1 MRTLAPAALASAVA
15 LAIGS
20 MPSLAAEYCVQC
32 IGPAAVYRCA
42 TEGQAS
48 AGADPRLQLI
58 CASEMSRIGGHESCS
73 VLRKPAVSCDGPL
86 KTVAAP
92 SGLSS
97 AARSG
102 DSEKSEQPE
111 RLPANSDSGPTRA
124 APQAALP
131 APPSSAAAGAAAP
144 GGGKASQTSSDPMNS
159 AAQGSETPA
168 RPSDANAQTQA
179 QGQPNGGLTEDIG
192 KAANTAGAAVADTAQ
207 SAGQMVGKAGAAAGK
222 AAKKGWNCVTSLFSD
237 C

>member
-1 MRTLAPAALASAVA
+1 MRTLAPAALASAAA
-15 LAIGS
+15 LAVGS
-20 MPSLAAEYCVQC
+20 MPALAAEYCVQC

-73 VLRKPAVSCDGPL
+73 VLRKPSSSCDGPL

-92 SGLSS
+92 SGLSA

-102 DSEKSEQPE
+102 DGEKPE
-111 RLPANSDSGPTRA
+111 GPDRVPANTESGPKRV

-131 APPSSAAAGAAAP
+131 APPSSAAAGAGVP
-144 GGGKASQTSSDPMNS
+144 GGGKESQTSTDPITS
-159 AAQGSETPA
+159 AAPASETAA
-168 RPSDANAQTQA
+168 RPSEANAQTQA
-179 QGQPNGGLTEDIG
+179 QGQPSGGLTEDIG